1 MLAELGA
8 KTPFNVTELERFAD
22 CSSAWFFE
30 RLISPRQI
38 DRKVDAMLR
47 GSVAHTTLH
56 RFYAGLPPCDRAA
69 TASTRPAWTTRWHS
83 WASAWRALSRA

>member
-1 MLAELGA
+1 MLAELAA

-30 RLISPRQI
+30 RLISPRRI
-38 DRKVDAMLR
+38 DRSVDAMLR

-56 RFYAGLPPCDRAA
+56 RFYAGLPKALGGDRVVEA
-69 TASTRPAWTTRWHS
+69 ASTRRWRS
-83 WASAWRALSRA
+83 SASASRGRSRA